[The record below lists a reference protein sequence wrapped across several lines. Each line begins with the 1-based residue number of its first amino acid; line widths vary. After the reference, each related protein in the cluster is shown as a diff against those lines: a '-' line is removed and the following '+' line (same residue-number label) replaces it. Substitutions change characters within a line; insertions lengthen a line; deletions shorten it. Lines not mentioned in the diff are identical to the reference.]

1 MSTPPSRDAC
11 RPAPRPPSQLLPA
24 TREQPATVLTGGA
37 PHRSE
42 EPPAP
47 SGAHRLVRVGMLL
60 TVLIGVFGLVAR
72 SQMIAWGLVFPG
84 PVNVYFR
91 LYALHEPPFLLLLV
105 AWGVIAGLVVLRRA
119 PGRSAPTRLERL
131 GPPSGLAV
139 GVVAALVFAVSLATW
154 YAVHHAVLL
163 TMDEFTSDFQARI
176 IARGELKA
184 MLPAEWRPHVDAM
197 APVFTAHRGLEGGW
211 LSEYLP
217 GYALMRAPFLMLG
230 LDALLN
236 PLLTALS
243 VVLVAAIARRLWPNE
258 GMRPWLAIAFFATS
272 SEVLMTAGTGYS
284 MPAHLALNLL
294 WLWLYQ
300 RGDARSWGIAL
311 GVGALALGLHNPVPH
326 ALFVA
331 PFLLRLVLDRRWGR
345 LGAAVVTYGLA
356 GVIWLGWL
364 RMANPWARSDGAGLL
379 SMFAWPSVLTVW
391 LQGVNLSLLYTWHAP
406 LLGALAFMAIMQARR
421 LDPVQRD
428 LAIGVMLTLGF
439 YFFFPLTQGHG
450 WGYRYA
456 YQALGSL
463 ALLAAAG
470 STALVSAVGEKR
482 TQALIAGSL
491 GLALIVQVPLRFAQG
506 ERFIRP
512 YAAAYRYVSTKS
524 ADVVLIRAD
533 SIWYGRDLIRNDPY
547 LQGQPVVLATWMLR
561 PEARAAIAGAHPGRV
576 VEIKDAELLRL
587 GLTRWIRR
595 AR

>member
-1 MSTPPSRDAC
+1 
-11 RPAPRPPSQLLPA
+11 
-24 TREQPATVLTGGA
+24 
-37 PHRSE
+37 
-42 EPPAP
+42 
-47 SGAHRLVRVGMLL
+47 MLL

-364 RMANPWARSDGAGLL
+364 RMANPWARPGSAGLFT
-379 SMFAWPSVLTVW
+379 MFDLPTLIGVW
-391 LQGVNLSLLYTWHAP
+391 LQTVNLSLLFTWHAP
-406 LLGALAFMAIMQARR
+406 LFGALALVGVVRARR
-421 LDPVQRD
+421 LDPLLGD
-428 LAIGVMLTLGF
+428 LALGVLLTLGF

-456 YQALGSL
+456 YQVLGSL

-470 STALVSAVGEKR
+470 APSLVAAVGPR
-482 TQALIAGSL
+482 RAQGLLIASFVVAVL
-491 GLALIVQVPLRFAQG
+491 VQVPWRLWQG
-506 ERFIRP
+506 ERFVRP
-512 YAAAYRYVSTKS
+512 YAAAYRYLAGQR
-524 ADVVLIRAD
+524 ADVVLVHGD

-547 LQGQPVVLATWMLR
+547 LRGPVVLATRLLTR
-561 PEARAAIAGAHPGRV
+561 EGRAAIEAEHPGRV
-576 VEIKDAELLRL
+576 VEVKDGEMLRL
-587 GLTRWIRR
+587 GLTPWIRR
-595 AR
+595 GR

>member
-1 MSTPPSRDAC
+1 
-11 RPAPRPPSQLLPA
+11 
-24 TREQPATVLTGGA
+24 
-37 PHRSE
+37 
-42 EPPAP
+42 
-47 SGAHRLVRVGMLL
+47 
-60 TVLIGVFGLVAR
+60 
-72 SQMIAWGLVFPG
+72 
-84 PVNVYFR
+84 
-91 LYALHEPPFLLLLV
+91 
-105 AWGVIAGLVVLRRA
+105 
-119 PGRSAPTRLERL
+119 
-131 GPPSGLAV
+131 
-139 GVVAALVFAVSLATW
+139 
-154 YAVHHAVLL
+154 
-163 TMDEFTSDFQARI
+163 
-176 IARGELKA
+176 
-184 MLPAEWRPHVDAM
+184 
-197 APVFTAHRGLEGGW
+197 
-211 LSEYLP
+211 
-217 GYALMRAPFLMLG
+217 
-230 LDALLN
+230 
-236 PLLTALS
+236 
-243 VVLVAAIARRLWPNE
+243 
-258 GMRPWLAIAFFATS
+258 
-272 SEVLMTAGTGYS
+272 
-284 MPAHLALNLL
+284 
-294 WLWLYQ
+294 
-300 RGDARSWGIAL
+300 
-311 GVGALALGLHNPVPH
+311 
-326 ALFVA
+326 
-331 PFLLRLVLDRRWGR
+331 
-345 LGAAVVTYGLA
+345 
-356 GVIWLGWL
+356 
-364 RMANPWARSDGAGLL
+364 
-379 SMFAWPSVLTVW
+379 MFAWPSVLTVW